1 MGRTAAE
8 ADERGTH
15 RAGDSRIPRAPSRA
29 QDTFEGIAEW
39 WLLERWV
46 RHETGEV
53 RAALDRLVAA
63 GRLGQR
69 RGRDGRMHYRLS
81 GVEP

>member
-1 MGRTAAE
+1 MSAE
-8 ADERGTH
+8 RIEREILEYLARHPG
-15 RAGDSRIPRAPSRA
+15 A